1 MSNERVERHYPAV
14 EQLRDALRADLLRAV
29 RVHPHAR
36 PRLSRRQ
43 RVGVLA
49 AIGVVAVPGGMA
61 VAKVFDSPD
70 VEYECPSA
78 EPNPG
83 AEVAAGVPVDSIVPA
98 VEEPRG
104 TLPVNPCK

>member
-1 MSNERVERHYPAV
+1 MSNERAEQHYPAV

-29 RVHPHAR
+29 RVHPEAR
-36 PRLSRRQ
+36 PGLSRRQ

-61 VAKVFDSPD
+61 VANVFDSPD

-78 EPNPG
+78 EPG
-83 AEVAAGVPVDSIVPA
+83 ADVAVGVPVESIVPA
-98 VEEPRG
+98 VEEPHG